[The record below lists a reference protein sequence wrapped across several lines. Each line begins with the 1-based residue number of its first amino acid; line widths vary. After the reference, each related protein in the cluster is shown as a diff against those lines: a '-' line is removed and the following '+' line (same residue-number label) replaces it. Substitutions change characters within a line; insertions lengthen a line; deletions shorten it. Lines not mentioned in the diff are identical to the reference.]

1 MLFRSEKFS
10 NELSRSRDGTKKA
23 QAFNY
28 HLAATRTIESRV
40 GQYTQMLCPGHSQIR
55 GCAMTHSTLENN
67 LRNLGLLFLR
77 FSAAAFLLV
86 VHGLPKLL
94 DFQNQLTL
102 IEDPFHLGAQL
113 TLSLAIFA
121 EVLCPLLI
129 AAGVFVRLACL
140 PILVVLLVALLI
152 VHPQWSVE
160 QGQFGWLL
168 LIIFTTV
175 LIAGPGRLALNARFN
190 GAVRYV

>member
-1 MLFRSEKFS
+1 MM
-10 NELSRSRDGTKKA
+10 N
-23 QAFNY
+23 
-28 HLAATRTIESRV
+28 
-40 GQYTQMLCPGHSQIR
+40 
-55 GCAMTHSTLENN
+55 HSTVENLSLED
-67 LRNLGLLFLR
+67 RVRDLGLLFLR
-77 FSAAAFLLV
+77 LSAAAFLLV

-94 DFQNQLTL
+94 DFNHQLTL

-113 TLSLAIFA
+113 TLILAIFA

-129 AAGVFVRLACL
+129 AAGIFVRLACL
-140 PILVVLLVALLI
+140 PILFLLLVALLA
-152 VHPQWSVE
+152 VHPEWTLE

-175 LIAGPGRLALNARFN
+175 LIAGPGRLALNTRFN